1 MLVGVVTGSWTVEEM
16 SAVLEAQ
23 PSMVRR
29 HLGFWVTQ
37 GVLREGQHDM
47 FTVVEQAND
56 AGRNRGLGLCVRTC
70 VCCNVC
76 SFVSRRD
83 GRQRLCHGVCWGT
96 KGEWSAGIV
105 FQNRSLFIVAH
116 HYISFNRVQQSIYLL
131 VFAYSLASLNTN
143 VYVKCPYVCIILLC
157 SQVMWSYV
165 VGMLTNLGKLPLDRI
180 HTMLKM
186 FAMQGPSSSHDWSP
200 AELKTFLDKK
210 VKEQQLV
217 CSGGLYQLNKSGN
230 WMDSQALTCTDLGMN
245 THGNT
250 PHGYLRQ

>member
-1 MLVGVVTGSWTVEEM
+1 MMSLLIAHFDSYVNIAALSDIVWSVIRYNVGVVTGSWTVEEM

-83 GRQRLCHGVCWGT
+83 GRQRLCHGVC
-96 KGEWSAGIV
+96 
-105 FQNRSLFIVAH
+105 
-116 HYISFNRVQQSIYLL
+116 
-131 VFAYSLASLNTN
+131 
-143 VYVKCPYVCIILLC
+143 
-157 SQVMWSYV
+157 
-165 VGMLTNLGKLPLDRI
+165 
-180 HTMLKM
+180 
-186 FAMQGPSSSHDWSP
+186 
-200 AELKTFLDKK
+200 
-210 VKEQQLV
+210 
-217 CSGGLYQLNKSGN
+217 
-230 WMDSQALTCTDLGMN
+230 
-245 THGNT
+245 
-250 PHGYLRQ
+250 